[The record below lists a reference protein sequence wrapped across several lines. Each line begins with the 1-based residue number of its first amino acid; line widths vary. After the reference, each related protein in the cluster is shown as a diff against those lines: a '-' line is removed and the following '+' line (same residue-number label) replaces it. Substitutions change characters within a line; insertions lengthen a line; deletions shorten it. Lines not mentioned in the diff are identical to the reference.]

1 MIIGSNCGNTL
12 NQVAKGDQ
20 RAYEKLVRCYT
31 AEVYAYCFKFT
42 KNSYAAE
49 ELTQEVF
56 IKLWEHRATLHRV
69 HTLEA
74 YLFTIAKNTS
84 FRFLQKA
91 ARDQRCQQELWYHY
105 QMLPAASEAEDRS
118 EALHQL
124 AQQAIE
130 QLPQRRQ
137 QVFTMSRV
145 GGLTHAEIAQEL
157 GISKHTVK
165 EHMIQAVKAL
175 RKYLRP
181 RIDAIIWLLVTS
193 IRFW

>member
-1 MIIGSNCGNTL
+1 MINGIDGENIL
-12 NQVAKGDQ
+12 KRVAQGDAQ
-20 RAYEKLVRCYT
+20 AYEKLVRYYT
-31 AEVYAYCFKFT
+31 ARVYAYCLKSA
-42 KNSYAAE
+42 KDSYAAE

-56 IKLWEHRATLHRV
+56 IKLWEHRATLSQV

-74 YLFTIAKNTS
+74 YLFTIAKNRS

-91 ARDQRCQQELWYHY
+91 ARDQQRQQELWQHY
-105 QMLPAASEAEDRS
+105 RAQAAASEAEDPS
-118 EALHQL
+118 EAVHQL
-124 AQQAIE
+124 AQQAIR
-130 QLPQRRQ
+130 QLPRRRQ

-145 GGLTHAEIAQEL
+145 DGLTHAEIAQEL

-165 EHMIQAVKAL
+165 EHMIQALKTL

-181 RIDAIIWLLVTS
+181 RIDAIVWLLVTS